1 MKGMTIYLV
10 KKVQIGIDDFGM
22 PVYSDDLYPDGSVY
36 PSDNLF
42 PGGGTILEAVD
53 DCLVGQPTT
62 DDVTN
67 TLALYGKKAEYVI
80 GIPKGD
86 THNWVD
92 VEIEFFGARFRTIG
106 YPMTGIQA
114 NIPLRWGQN
123 IKVERYG

>member
-10 KKVQIGIDDFGM
+10 KKTQMGVDDFGA
-22 PVYSDDLYPDGSVY
+22 PIYSEGSYPSNDLYPADSLY
-36 PSDNLF
+36 PDELF
-42 PGGGTILEAVD
+42 EAVD

-67 TLALYGKKAEYVI
+67 TLALYGKKVEYTI

-86 THNWVD
+86 THDWVD
-92 VEIEFFGARFRTIG
+92 AEVEFFGARFRTIG
-106 YPMTGIQA
+106 YPMTGIQE